1 MSDNSQIIEHSL
13 SSINLPYST
22 KSVPGAIIAI
32 NDITNQYTINKAF
45 SRLLTNDRF
54 LARFF
59 VEKLL
64 NTSILV
70 RAFDPEVTYDK
81 TSRIVVNYTAPFSP
95 LPEEKFTILRS
106 TKDKNKTVPSA
117 ENIANYDT
125 PTSELANY
133 DWVIDSFSLSSP
145 NIQSEYLDNYLRQIP
160 LEKQTTTPL
169 SASIKNNILEH
180 SSTSD
185 DKDYVIKTLYSKTP
199 IILYASTTTW
209 GDGVKLNPNTTVS
222 SIAYSWYRLYKS
234 GYVECGG
241 ITRPFSLTEQ
251 WNGDFGKSLV
261 EIQFPIAINC
271 LNATYTLMG
280 NNNNFTTLYDSK
292 GFSTQALAMYQ
303 ITEGRQST
311 KNYVYNLK
319 EAPDA
324 NPGNNIQHISNTAL
338 TIQINHETYN
348 IDSGDIGKT
357 DAALTKISWMAT
369 GVAV

>member
-1 MSDNSQIIEHSL
+1 MSSNSEVTEYSL

-22 KSVPGAIIAI
+22 MSTQGAIISV
-32 NDITNQYTINKAF
+32 NDIANQYTINKAF

-54 LARFF
+54 LSRFF

-64 NTSILV
+64 NTSVLV
-70 RAFDPEVTYDK
+70 RAYDPEVTYDS
-81 TSRIVVNYTAPFSP
+81 TNRIVANYTAPFSP
-95 LPEEKFTILRS
+95 LPEEKFVILRS
-106 TKDKNKTVPSA
+106 TKDKNKTPPSE

-125 PTSELANY
+125 PTSELENY
-133 DWVIDSFSLSSP
+133 DWVVDSFSLSSP
-145 NIQSEYLDNYLRQIP
+145 NIQSKYLENYLRPIP
-160 LEKQTTTPL
+160 LEDQSTPAL
-169 SASIKNNILEH
+169 SSSIKNNTLVH
-180 SSTSD
+180 TSTSD
-185 DKDYVIKTLYSKTP
+185 DKDYVVKTLYSKTP
-199 IILYASTTTW
+199 IVIYASTTTW
-209 GDGVKLNPNTTVS
+209 GDGVKLSPNTTVS
-222 SIAYSWYRLYKS
+222 SIVYSWYRLYKS

-251 WNGDFGKSLV
+251 WNGDYGKSLV
-261 EIQFPIAINC
+261 EIVFPIQMNC

-280 NNNNFTTLYDSK
+280 NKNNFTTQYDSK
-292 GFSTQALAMYQ
+292 GFPIQALTMYQ
-303 ITEGRQST
+303 ITEGRQSP

-324 NPGNNIQHISNTAL
+324 NPGNNIQYISNKSL

-348 IDSGDIGKT
+348 IDTGDIGKT